1 MYKYGNLQSPSA
13 LYPLCPEA
21 KIVVSHPSDESIIR
35 LPIPA
40 IIDTGAVMTVVPGEI
55 IQELARISPLYPFG
69 KKSFRMAN
77 DQSGELLT
85 YLIYLRVIDTTNQI
99 DFQGEIEVVSI
110 PSKEYAAIGRDILN
124 QNKVVFNAPRQ
135 KWGFNCD
142 EEDCALS

>member
-1 MYKYGNLQSPSA
+1 MYKYGNLQSPSG

-40 IIDTGAVMTVVPGEI
+40 IIDTGAVMTVVPGKI

-99 DFQGEIEVVSI
+99 DFQGEIEVRS
-110 PSKEYAAIGRDILN
+110 PIL
-124 QNKVVFNAPRQ
+124 
-135 KWGFNCD
+135 
-142 EEDCALS
+142 